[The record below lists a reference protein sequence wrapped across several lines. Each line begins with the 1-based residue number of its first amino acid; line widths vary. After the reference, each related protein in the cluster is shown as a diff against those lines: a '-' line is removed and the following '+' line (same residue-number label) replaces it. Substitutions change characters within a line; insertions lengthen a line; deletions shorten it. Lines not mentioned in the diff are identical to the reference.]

1 MAGCVP
7 GPDLVHFVS
16 SRGRFSAAGSVR
28 RKSLLPGTLDYGFVT
43 RSRCRHLTG
52 RPSFVAGSKR
62 HAFTAL
68 NIIDVRTLPD
78 LVESSFTD
86 STSPVFEI
94 TSSRRGRSSRRTPGG
109 GSLGNFGH
117 TETGGTR
124 PGASVS

>member
-1 MAGCVP
+1 MLEVYLGTDYCLDVM
-7 GPDLVHFVS
+7 
-16 SRGRFSAAGSVR
+16 RSARTCLCCGAVV
-28 RKSLLPGTLDYGFVT
+28 TTAYGIVT
-43 RSRCRHLTG
+43 RNLCLYLTG